1 MPVTAEKLAIDFAP
15 VRRNMVEGQL
25 RPNKITDERILTA
38 MENLPRELFVPAA
51 SAALAYIDEDVA
63 VAPGRF
69 LMEPMVLGRLVQE
82 LVIKPTDRVLEIGCN
97 TGYGAVLLSLLAQEV
112 WALDYDV
119 GLLKTATDNAKIL
132 DRTINTACLPLAQG
146 LPDRA
151 PFAAIFVH
159 GAVAQVPEAW
169 GAQLA
174 EGGRMAVV
182 VTEGNAA
189 ALVGKVRLYRKTGG
203 ALAFKTLFDVN
214 VNFLPGFEPKPQF
227 NF

>member
-1 MPVTAEKLAIDFAP
+1 MSVITKTLAVDFAA
-15 VRRNMVEGQL
+15 VRRSMVDGQL

-51 SAALAYIDEDVA
+51 AAALAYIDEDVA

-69 LMEPMVLGRLVQE
+69 LMEPMILGRLVQE
-82 LVIKPTDRVLEIGCN
+82 LGIRPTDRVLEIGCN
-97 TGYGAVLLSLLAQEV
+97 TGYGTLLLSLLAKEI
-112 WALDYDV
+112 WALDYDAGMISTV
-119 GLLKTATDNAKIL
+119 EQNAKIL
-132 DRTINTACLPLAQG
+132 GRSIKTTCSPLAQG
-146 LPDRA
+146 LPDQA

-159 GAVAQVPEAW
+159 GAVAQVPDAW

-174 EGGRMAVV
+174 EDGRMAVV

-189 ALVGKVRLYRKTGG
+189 ALVGKARLYRKTGG
-203 ALAFKTLFDVN
+203 RLAFKTLFDVN

>member
-1 MPVTAEKLAIDFAP
+1 MSMTAEKLTIDFAP
-15 VRRNMVEGQL
+15 VRRSMVDGQL

-38 MENLPRELFVPAA
+38 MESLPRELFVPAA
-51 SAALAYIDEDVA
+51 AAALAYIDEDVA

-82 LVIKPTDRVLEIGCN
+82 LAVKPNDRVLEIGCN
-97 TGYGAVLLSLLAQEV
+97 TGYGAVLLSLLTPEV
-112 WALDYDV
+112 WALDYDA
-119 GLLKTATDNAKIL
+119 GLVKTAADNAKIL
-132 DRTINTACLPLAQG
+132 GRTISTACLPLAQG
-146 LPDRA
+146 LPDHA

-189 ALVGKVRLYRKTGG
+189 ALVGKARLYHKTGG
-203 ALAFKTLFDVN
+203 VLTFKTLFDVN
-214 VNFLPGFEPKPQF
+214 VNFLPGFEPRPQF